1 MKKKGKT
8 TRVKISSECLE
19 INDLMKRFSF
29 EEELQQELGKIL
41 GNQETNKKNEAGDRQ
56 LSSGMDELLSKE
68 QVKPARKFEI
78 PSQVSQ

>member
-29 EEELQQELGKIL
+29 EEELQ
-41 GNQETNKKNEAGDRQ
+41 
-56 LSSGMDELLSKE
+56 
-68 QVKPARKFEI
+68 
-78 PSQVSQ
+78 